1 MKSIPDI
8 DFDSYT
14 ASLDELKNHQYKK
27 RVNLENRD
35 RIYIK
40 FIKNRNEC
48 STVIRQ
54 NIDKAWRIIGKD
66 SYKEFAPESQDI
78 LRSQLSALSDLEKV
92 FVLCTCCYYIAEYN
106 PDWIKPE

>member
-1 MKSIPDI
+1 MKSIPDT

-35 RIYIK
+35 RSYIK

-106 PDWIKPE
+106 PEWIYPK